1 MEDPYSHLLQ
11 AQLVDFYVF
20 GREDTIYAVET
31 LMTTRG
37 WAKD

>member
-1 MEDPYSHLLQ
+1 MEDPYFHVLQ

-20 GREDTIYAVET
+20 GKDTIYAVEI